1 MAVSRNLPAQQYAAD
16 RTQQRRNTTKGN
28 IARGTRSTDARSRI
42 KNRAKSSDF
51 KAGFHF
57 RQLFARQIKETGIK
71 NLEVGRKAKPSL
83 SGHQDQPGTAGKA
96 ARYEG
101 HSTEAVKASAP
112 TQPHRPDRPLHHTV
126 RDTPSVPAKTL
137 RPQAR
142 AATPGEESLE
152 ASLLDKWFYNA
163 PGMRELTDE
172 FDALQQLGQQML
184 NLHPVTDCATIKQL
198 AKQMMEHIKPMKAL
212 AATATG
218 RSPQGSNPRNREK
231 LPNFPAPDISWVDA
245 MASRLQALQ
254 EKNPN
259 PRLLQIELEAMM
271 HGMDALKNWRLGAKL
286 KDVER
291 RLHQRRE
298 KSKQGEQDNRQIL
311 LTLQQRILKRLISGF
326 DTDKQI
332 MLAEQLS
339 ANDKALA
346 YLVINASATDA
357 ARPASQNNHR
367 QNRQPWKLIAALLRA
382 RENRK
387 LKRAQKRQSEEIA
400 RLIARGKKLAA
411 QLDIPPGCTMVYQTH
426 QTQQILLSEDA
437 QALIKSGVRQLT
449 PIYQRRSDGSASLAF
464 EGLDEQGSF
473 LNTQALAQRL
483 HVQKTERP
491 KDLTRSRLEKLR
503 WNLKGSADSEQPPME
518 QG

>member
-1 MAVSRNLPAQQYAAD
+1 MAVSRNLPAPQYAAD

-28 IARGTRSTDARSRI
+28 IARGTRSTNARSRI
-42 KNRAKSSDF
+42 KNRTKASDF
-51 KAGFHF
+51 KAGSHF
-57 RQLFARQIKETGIK
+57 RQLLARQVKEAGIK
-71 NLEVGRKAKPSL
+71 TLKVGRKAQPQPSL
-83 SGHQDQPGTAGKA
+83 PAHQDEPGAAGKD

-101 HSTEAVKASAP
+101 RSTEAEKPAAP
-112 TQPHRPDRPLHHTV
+112 TELHRPDRPLHQVV
-126 RDTPSVPAKTL
+126 RDTQSRPAKTL

-152 ASLLDKWFYNA
+152 ASLLDKWFYKA
-163 PGMRELTDE
+163 AGMQELTDE

-184 NLHPVTDCATIKQL
+184 NLHPVTDSAAITQL
-198 AKQMMEHIKPMKAL
+198 AEQMMEHIEPMEAL

-218 RSPQGSNPRNREK
+218 RSPQGSNSPRNRAK
-231 LPNFPAPDISWVDA
+231 LPSFPAPDVSWVNA
-245 MASRLQALQ
+245 MVSRLQALQ
-254 EKNPN
+254 EGDPN

-286 KDVER
+286 QDVER

-298 KSKQGEQDNRQIL
+298 KSKQGEQDNRHIL
-311 LTLQQRILKRLISGF
+311 LTHQQRILKRLISGF
-326 DTDKQI
+326 DTDKQV

-411 QLDIPPGCTMVYQTH
+411 QLDIPPGCRMVYQTH

-437 QALIKSGVRQLT
+437 Q
-449 PIYQRRSDGSASLAF
+449 
-464 EGLDEQGSF
+464 
-473 LNTQALAQRL
+473 
-483 HVQKTERP
+483 
-491 KDLTRSRLEKLR
+491 
-503 WNLKGSADSEQPPME
+503 SADQIWCSPVDPPSTSVVVTDRPASPLRDWMSRVLF
-518 QG
+518 